1 MLTQTTGIILL
12 EDKQPVTLYK
22 QTQVTHIMPQTT
34 DATWQF
40 ERLVLDP
47 QSDWQFSVAA
57 NSTLWILPFI
67 GDVVVAMAGETYFVE
82 EDHVWQQGGATERL
96 VRLQNAYPEDAIQCY
111 VLIGEGSSD
120 NNKTIQKLDF
130 SIQKNQLIALHTQA
144 KVWIGQYQGRAEDTY
159 QLQET
164 NKQVWVYV
172 LQGVFEVQNRL
183 LHAQDA
189 LYLWDLEAV
198 EFEALSQDAI
208 ILLIDF

>member
-12 EDKQPVTLYK
+12 EEKQPVTLYK
-22 QTQVTHIMPQTT
+22 QTQVTHIMPPTA

-67 GDVVVAMAGETYFVE
+67 GDVVVEISGEKYPVE
-82 EDHVWQQGGATERL
+82 EDHVWQQGCTAEQL
-96 VRLQNAYPEDAIQCY
+96 IRLQNAYTEEAIQCY
-111 VLIGEGSSD
+111 ALIGEGCSD
-120 NNKTIQKLDF
+120 HKRTIQNLDF
-130 SIQKNQLIALHTQA
+130 STQKNQLIALHTQA
-144 KVWIGQYQGRAEDTY
+144 KVWIGQYRGRAEDTY

-198 EFEALSQDAI
+198 EFEALSQNAM
-208 ILLIDF
+208 ILLIDC